1 VESHVRQ
8 SEPNLSQMEGRASN
22 FEHVLADVQQQLRRD
37 HLVYVAVDLELTGV
51 DLAQEPDGYE
61 QTARQR
67 LSKLCRI
74 AEQFVPIQMG
84 FTMVFCDPQDL
95 GETWRCATYNF
106 LAFPW
111 SGPEVLDGEQRFSC
125 QASSLLFNARNGVD
139 LTAWVRE
146 GVPYMT
152 RQDESRYLSTREGQ
166 QDTDLPR
173 KVGLLRLWKALCE
186 SKVPLVVH
194 CPLDLFFFLT
204 CFEQRRLPSED
215 PQALARLIRERFP
228 RVFDTAHLHESMG
241 LFQSLQLSKFHAEAR
256 FQHDKAVKKGA
267 AQYRCNFKLEGPTL
281 GRYGHGCK
289 RLHEAGYD
297 SLLTAQ
303 LFAYLMSLAQNKV
316 KEGVNR
322 LFLYRSAEYL
332 DLALAAAGDE
342 PGVSIFDFSSTTVI
356 VAKLERPGEKATP
369 NQITNTGFTY
379 KWMNPGHILILINDT
394 GEEAIKKA
402 AQLSAQLTGVTEWMS
417 LDQWREKAQARPFRC
432 DMLKAPVCEP
442 AGSQGCCEAPEQ
454 ESSSG
459 VTKCVSKEEPQY
471 LGKVKSFQTA
481 KGFGFIECPD
491 THAVFSRD
499 VFLHHS
505 QIGDCKVND
514 QVLFHISTNDKGQ
527 PQARNVKLVCSS
539 PSCND
544 TGQQAA
550 LSSATQEPRA
560 SGLQVLLR
568 GCTSPRSHQPCSTGH
583 TVPEPSEL
591 NSPQPSQI
599 EENWPHGRPHPAW
612 LMNSEPTTRE
622 SSSVDISSK
631 QSNSSSSSA
640 SSPRQCGSVPQPPE
654 CDTVLFAL

>member
-1 VESHVRQ
+1 MKLGFNSSCATHAVQ
-8 SEPNLSQMEGRASN
+8 SEPNFSQMEGRASN
-22 FEHVLADVQQQLRRD
+22 FERVLADVQRQLKKE

-61 QTARQR
+61 QTASQR

-95 GETWRCATYNF
+95 AETWKCATYNF

-111 SGPEVLDGEQRFSC
+111 SGPELLDGEQRFSC

-139 LTAWVRE
+139 LGAWVRE

-152 RQDESRYLSTREGQ
+152 RLDESRYLSTREGQ

-186 SKVPLVVH
+186 SKAPLVVH
-194 CPLDLFFFLT
+194 CPLDLFFLLT
-204 CFEQRRLPSED
+204 CFEQRQLPSED
-215 PQALARLIRERFP
+215 PQALAQLVRGCFP
-228 RVFDTAHLHESMG
+228 RVFDTAHLHESLG
-241 LFQSLQLSKFHAEAR
+241 LFQSLQLSKFHAEAKL
-256 FQHDKAVKKGA
+256 QHEIAIKKGA
-267 AQYRCNFKLEGPTL
+267 AQYQCNFKLEGPTL
-281 GRYGHGCK
+281 ERYGHGCK

-303 LFAYLMSLAQNKV
+303 LFAYLMSLAYNKV

-332 DLALAAAGDE
+332 DLGRAAAGDE
-342 PGVSIFDFSSTTVI
+342 PGVSIFDFWSTTVI

-369 NQITNTGFTY
+369 NQITNAGFAY
-379 KWMNPGHILILINDT
+379 KWMNPAHILILINEN

-402 AQLSAQLTGVTEWMS
+402 AQLSAHITGITEWMS
-417 LDQWREKAQARPFRC
+417 LDQWREKAPATTLHC
-432 DMLKAPVCEP
+432 DVPKAPVCEP
-442 AGSQGCCEAPEQ
+442 ASSQICYDAPEQ
-454 ESSSG
+454 DSSSG
-459 VTKCVSKEEPQY
+459 MITSVSKEELQY
-471 LGKVKSFQTA
+471 TGKVKSFQTE

-491 THAVFSRD
+491 TQVIFNRD

-514 QVLFHISTNDKGQ
+514 QVLFNISTNNKGQ

-539 PSCND
+539 LSCND
-544 TGQQAA
+544 VGQQAA
-550 LSSATQEPRA
+550 FSPATQEPRA

-568 GCTSPRSHQPCSTGH
+568 GCTGPTSPQPCSTDH
-583 TVPEPSEL
+583 EFPESSEMNL
-591 NSPQPSQI
+591 PGASQLD
-599 EENWPHGRPHPAW
+599 EENWPHGQSLLGW
-612 LMNSEPTTRE
+612 LMNSDSTTRT
-622 SSSVDISSK
+622 SSSVEVSSK
-631 QSNSSSSSA
+631 QSNSSSSA
-640 SSPRQCGSVPQPPE
+640 SSPRQFGGCQ
-654 CDTVLFAL
+654 